1 MSKIYQL
8 RNPFWLADTYVFSKM
23 EFDLSLYEKGKVTT
37 YPYVKVNPRNKI
49 EETGSDI
56 RNVFPQYKIDSII
69 EKSSIAN
76 KSHSLVYKVIDM
88 QYWGGIVSRDTLHPT
103 PNGFEIIAD
112 RRVLPSKSF
121 WFDDH
126 FRTISVATKE
136 RECTVIEYGEY
147 GEERCR
153 TTAPMQILMA
163 KDYDFRRRF
172 MVKDLDGK
180 KVTEEKVSKDQLL
193 KVLQELIGNNL
204 NKIGL

>member
-1 MSKIYQL
+1 MNKIYQI
-8 RNPFWLADTYVFSKM
+8 RNPFWLADHYVFSKM
-23 EFDLSLYEKGKVTT
+23 EFDLSLYDKGKVTT

-56 RNVFPQYKIDSII
+56 RNVFPQYKIDEII
-69 EKSSIAN
+69 NKSSIAN
-76 KSHSLVYKVIDM
+76 KTHSLVYKVIDM

-103 PNGFEIIAD
+103 PNGFEIID
-112 RRVLPSKSF
+112 GRGGLPSKSF

-126 FRTISVATKE
+126 YRTISVATKE
-136 RECTVIEYGEY
+136 RECTVIEYGES
-147 GEERCR
+147 GEEICR

-180 KVTEEKVSKDQLL
+180 SITEEKVAEYQLMR
-193 KVLQELIGNNL
+193 VLRNL
-204 NKIGL
+204 TGKSHE